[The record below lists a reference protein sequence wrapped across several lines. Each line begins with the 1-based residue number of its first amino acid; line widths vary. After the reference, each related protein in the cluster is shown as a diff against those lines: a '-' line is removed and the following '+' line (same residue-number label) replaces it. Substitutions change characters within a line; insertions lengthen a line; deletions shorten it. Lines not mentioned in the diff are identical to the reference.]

1 MVLMDVGRPYAVLTG
16 GGLEGEVLE
25 VLAGTTKPLTGRQ
38 VARLARH
45 GSDRG
50 VRLALNRL
58 AEQGLVDTLDAP
70 PAVLYTLNRDHIAA
84 PVALELVGL
93 RGALLDRL
101 RGTLAAWGIPP
112 AHASLFGSAARG
124 DGDLDSDID
133 LFVVR
138 PADVAA
144 EEPAWREQLES
155 LERDV
160 RRWTGNH
167 AGVSEV
173 GEDELARLVADRPPV
188 VADLER
194 DAVTLVGADAR
205 RLLKA
210 GSAPRDDSRSPREDP
225 HAALQR
231 RSGP

>member
-1 MVLMDVGRPYAVLTG
+1 MVLMDVARPYAVLTG

-25 VLAGTTKPLTGRQ
+25 VLAGTAKPMTGRQ

-58 AEQGLVDTLDAP
+58 AAQGLVDTLDAP

-84 PVALELVGL
+84 PVALQLVGL

-101 RGTLAAWGIPP
+101 RSALAAWPVAPG
-112 AHASLFGSAARG
+112 HASLFGSAARG
-124 DGDLDSDID
+124 DGHTNSDID
-133 LFVVR
+133 LFIVR
-138 PADVAA
+138 PTDVSA
-144 EEPAWREQLES
+144 EDRVWREQLEA

-173 GEDELARLVADRPPV
+173 GEDELARLAVERPPV
-188 VADLER
+188 VAELER
-194 DAVTLVGADAR
+194 DAVTLVGPDAR
-205 RLLKA
+205 RLF
-210 GSAPRDDSRSPREDP
+210 SAERRVSRS
-225 HAALQR
+225 
-231 RSGP
+231 